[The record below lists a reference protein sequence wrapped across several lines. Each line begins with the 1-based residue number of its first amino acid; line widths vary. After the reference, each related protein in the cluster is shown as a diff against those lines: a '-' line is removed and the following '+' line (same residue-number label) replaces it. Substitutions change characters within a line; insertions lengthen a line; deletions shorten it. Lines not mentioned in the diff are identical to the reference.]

1 MQDIVELQSLF
12 DLKKVGIRPD
22 KVISAKKIHEK
33 HGNQLW
39 RIKNPESSFVLKL
52 YFDINQ
58 ATEIKCYPLLNELQ
72 ILTLPVHGA
81 CDNALLLEDL
91 DCSLIWRL
99 ATAGDMYN
107 PETGIAM
114 AQWYLMFHAA
124 GRQYVNRSYIP
135 EWLKREVDCLDSKT
149 IYGIGVKFG
158 YSRHSAWKLAVNHIE
173 ELKQAMRSLPETFNF
188 NDFHWTNLSLSR
200 GNPLRALMFDYHLMG
215 IGLAYSDCRNIIS
228 SLGSKAVAAFWDT
241 YGPIDERERLF
252 DDPTSILYALYV
264 AMQRPKTPSWA
275 SECISKVENGEF
287 ERSLRAALEIV

>member
-1 MQDIVELQSLF
+1 MQDIVEVQSLF

-107 PETGIAM
+107 PETGIAV

-124 GRQYVNRSYIP
+124 VRQYVSPIKKFPQGSIMKFPHPALMKFPHPMAQITNSRSTSHLLLVT
-135 EWLKREVDCLDSKT
+135 W
-149 IYGIGVKFG
+149 KFG
-158 YSRHSAWKLAVNHIE
+158 
-173 ELKQAMRSLPETFNF
+173 
-188 NDFHWTNLSLSR
+188 LSR
-200 GNPLRALMFDYHLMG
+200 
-215 IGLAYSDCRNIIS
+215 
-228 SLGSKAVAAFWDT
+228 LGSYTVAIGTTKRAVALTHHEDMVGA
-241 YGPIDERERLF
+241 IDEPVEGPLSKDRVGKQRI
-252 DDPTSILYALYV
+252 PILWSAVGYYH
-264 AMQRPKTPSWA
+264 
-275 SECISKVENGEF
+275 E
-287 ERSLRAALEIV
+287 